1 MFGTGL
7 LEGIPTEDI
16 AAAEDPDD
24 SDGDGISGR
33 AHWVTDADGER
44 VLGRFGW
51 KAAVPTVEAQGSGAF
66 NGDMGITSTLNP
78 DQPCTAAQT
87 ECSAQPNGG
96 EPEVDDEKMATVTFY
111 TRTLAVPA
119 RRRVREPDTDRG
131 EELFVGVGCA
141 SCHTPAQRTGSDTVD
156 ALSEQAIRPYT
167 DLLLHDMGPALADH
181 RQDRDASG
189 TEWRTPPLW
198 GIGLFETVNDHSRY
212 LHDGRARNLTEAVM
226 WHGGEAEA
234 ARDRFAELSAADRKA
249 LLAFLESL

>member
-1 MFGTGL
+1 M
-7 LEGIPTEDI
+7 
-16 AAAEDPDD
+16 
-24 SDGDGISGR
+24 
-33 AHWVTDADGER
+33 
-44 VLGRFGW
+44 
-51 KAAVPTVEAQGSGAF
+51 
-66 NGDMGITSTLNP
+66 
-78 DQPCTAAQT
+78 
-87 ECSAQPNGG
+87 
-96 EPEVDDEKMATVTFY
+96 
-111 TRTLAVPA
+111 
-119 RRRVREPDTDRG
+119 REPDTDRG

-141 SCHTPAQRTGSDTVD
+141 SCHTPAQRTGPDTVD

-198 GIGLFETVNDHSRY
+198 GIGLFETVND
-212 LHDGRARNLTEAVM
+212 RNLTEAVM